1 MARPKATENRE
12 TRQLALDAVARLI
25 QQHGYN
31 GVSMSTLAEASGV
44 RKATLYHHFPDGKE
58 ALVAEM
64 LEGMIQQHGQGY
76 DAAIAKGKTAK
87 SKLEHILAFAIKES
101 SAVSHVMSDSLRFM
115 AKDKKAQLGQL
126 FITNQYLKIRRVI
139 EEGVATRELRKHD
152 TTLSTWMFLSL
163 MGELGVL
170 EDSVLQETFPQN
182 VVKLFLKGL
191 T

>member
-64 LEGMIQQHGQGY
+64 LEGMIRQHGQGY
-76 DAAIAKGKTAK
+76 DAAIAKGKTVK
-87 SKLEHILAFAIKES
+87 SKLEHILAFALKES
-101 SAVSHVMSDSLRFM
+101 SAVNHVMSDSLRFI
-115 AKDKKAQLGQL
+115 AKDKEAQLGQL

-139 EEGVATRELRKHD
+139 EEGITTGELRKHD
-152 TTLSTWMFLSL
+152 ATLSTWMFLSL
-163 MGELGVL
+163 MGELGAL
-170 EDSVLQETFPQN
+170 EDHVSKTTFPRD
-182 VVKLFLKGL
+182 VVNLFLKGL
-191 T
+191 L